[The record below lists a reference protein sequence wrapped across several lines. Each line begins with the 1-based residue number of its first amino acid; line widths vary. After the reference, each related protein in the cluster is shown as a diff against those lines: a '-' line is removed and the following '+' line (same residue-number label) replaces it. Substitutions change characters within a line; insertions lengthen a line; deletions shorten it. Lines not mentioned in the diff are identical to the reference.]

1 MSYSLFG
8 PDFLLRLKN
17 NRLAPDLT
25 VTPVTGV
32 IPGLSVIVI
41 LFRHCRFIIIWLNVV
56 LNKATDASF
65 FFLFQGLAAVHARS
79 YPSPARPAIA
89 RNQAAL

>member
-17 NRLAPDLT
+17 SRLAPDLT

-32 IPGLSVIVI
+32 IPGLPVIVI
-41 LFRHCRFIIIWLNVV
+41 LFHHCRFIIIWLNLV
-56 LNKATDASF
+56 LKYSNRYQ
-65 FFLFQGLAAVHARS
+65 FFLFIPGRRPLLMLVLIHHQPGLR
-79 YPSPARPAIA
+79 
-89 RNQAAL
+89 